1 VLRRFLSPRWLAF
14 HLLVLVLAT
23 AFLGLGWW
31 QLRRATGGN
40 VLSWGYMLQW
50 PVFAGFTVFVWYRSL
65 RDTVRPP
72 SDGPTGNGHGNGHQD
87 GSPGG
92 DLPGSGNAEQ
102 AAHAAAGRHPAF
114 PVPDLPARP
123 APAAVPED
131 EDPELAAYNRY
142 LATLAEADRRL

>member
-14 HLLVLVLAT
+14 HLLVLVLAA

-40 VLSWGYMLQW
+40 ALSWGYALQW
-50 PVFAGFTVFVWYRSL
+50 PVFAGFTVFVWYRTL

-72 SDGPTGNGHGNGHQD
+72 GSRDRNSPDRGSRSGGGSDARATG
-87 GSPGG
+87 
-92 DLPGSGNAEQ
+92 L
-102 AAHAAAGRHPAF
+102 RPAF

-123 APAAVPED
+123 APAAVAED

-142 LATLAEADRRL
+142 LAALAEADRQQ